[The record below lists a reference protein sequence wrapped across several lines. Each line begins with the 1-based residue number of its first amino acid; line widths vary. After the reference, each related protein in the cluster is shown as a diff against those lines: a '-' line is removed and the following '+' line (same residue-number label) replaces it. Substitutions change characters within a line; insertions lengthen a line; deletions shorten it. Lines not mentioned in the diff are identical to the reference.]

1 MMLVLQNFVKMPPWA
16 HVQLGS
22 TMCVTQFYASEFIT
36 DLLLDTVWSG
46 FLKNPDVGQGRF
58 KIKKYKKK
66 LLSGGLFSKKSSLGK

>member
-46 FLKNPDVGQGRF
+46 FLKNSDVVQG
-58 KIKKYKKK
+58 KVSIKNRKMIKNN
-66 LLSGGLFSKKSSLGK
+66 FIN